1 MKPWQ
6 FLSVLSLLVPCAVAQ
21 VTGPIRD
28 LMSPQER
35 QATGV
40 DALNP
45 AQLEALNR
53 WLQQRGASEPEAAP
67 SPAGTATPCSI
78 STTVRPT
85 SSADQA
91 VGVRN

>member
-1 MKPWQ
+1 MKHWQ

-21 VTGPIRD
+21 VTGTIQD

-53 WLQQRGASEPEAAP
+53 WLQRGPVSQK
-67 SPAGTATPCSI
+67 
-78 STTVRPT
+78 R
-85 SSADQA
+85 
-91 VGVRN
+91 R

>member
-21 VTGPIRD
+21 VTGTIQD

-53 WLQQRGASEPEAAP
+53 WLQRGPVSQK
-67 SPAGTATPCSI
+67 
-78 STTVRPT
+78 R
-85 SSADQA
+85 
-91 VGVRN
+91 R

>member
-53 WLQQRGASEPEAAP
+53 WLQRGPVSQK
-67 SPAGTATPCSI
+67 
-78 STTVRPT
+78 R
-85 SSADQA
+85 
-91 VGVRN
+91 R